1 MILNFA
7 SKFKFKAFIKRLL
20 QICFSQNVSFIC
32 GSFMLISEIMKLKS
46 NVFQFDSSILSKN
59 SSTIDSSKF
68 EDDDDEEEKFT
79 DVKSDDD
86 EDVANEE
93 EEDGKNVEKND
104 KTNPIK
110 EKNGSWIHKKNIIYK
125 KHDKYDYQERNPL
138 YCGADKT
145 LTFELLAFTKHYHPT
160 VVVFANKLL
169 NVTQSNYIT
178 ISFES
183 INFLLN

>member
-1 MILNFA
+1 
-7 SKFKFKAFIKRLL
+7 
-20 QICFSQNVSFIC
+20 
-32 GSFMLISEIMKLKS
+32 MLISEIMKVKP
-46 NVFQFDSSILSKN
+46 NIFQFDSSILSKN

-68 EDDDDEEEKFT
+68 GDDDEEEKFQ
-79 DVKSDDD
+79 DVKSD
-86 EDVANEE
+86 EE
-93 EEDGKNVEKND
+93 EEKEEQENGNGIEDD
-104 KTNPIK
+104 TTNSIQNK

-169 NVTQSNYIT
+169 NVINSNT
-178 ISFES
+178 NKFT
-183 INFLLN
+183 